1 MSNWIHAGLP
11 LAQAKKVLLLLHGRG
26 ATAESIL
33 ALAPFLNLDDFALYA
48 PQAPQRTWYPFG
60 FMASDQGNLSSLN
73 SSIQQVS
80 LLFEF
85 LVKEGIKP
93 EQIYLLGFSQGA
105 CLSLE
110 FAALYAQK
118 LGGVVAFTGGLIGEK
133 LQEEKYTGDF
143 QDTPIHISG
152 SAHDMHVPA
161 KRMNDSA
168 QLLQRMGAAV
178 NLSFFEDELHTIRP
192 EELTKVNQTIFC
204 KVS

>member
-1 MSNWIHAGLP
+1 MSNWIQAGLP
-11 LAQAKKVLLLLHGRG
+11 LAQARKVLILLHGRG

-33 ALAPFLNLDDFALYA
+33 AVAPYLNLEEFALYA

-60 FMASDQGNLSSLN
+60 FMASDQGNLSALHT
-73 SSIQQVS
+73 SIQQVS

-85 LVKEGIKP
+85 LVQEGIAP
-93 EQIYLLGFSQGA
+93 EQIYILGFSQGA

-110 FAALYAQK
+110 FAALHAQK

-133 LQEEKYTGDF
+133 LQEEKYSGDF
-143 QDTPIHISG
+143 QGTPIHISG
-152 SAHDMHVPA
+152 SAQDMHVPA

-168 QLLQRMGAAV
+168 QLLQRMAAV
-178 NLSFFEDELHTIRP
+178 VSLSFFEDELHTIRP
-192 EELTKVNQTIFC
+192 EELAKVNQTIFC

>member
-1 MSNWIHAGLP
+1 
-11 LAQAKKVLLLLHGRG
+11 
-26 ATAESIL
+26 
-33 ALAPFLNLDDFALYA
+33 
-48 PQAPQRTWYPFG
+48 
-60 FMASDQGNLSSLN
+60 MASDQGNFSALN
-73 SSIQQVS
+73 TSIQQVS
-80 LLFEF
+80 FLFEF
-85 LVKEGIKP
+85 LVNEGMAP
-93 EQIYLLGFSQGA
+93 NQIYFIGFSQGA

-110 FAALYAQK
+110 FAALHAQK

-133 LQEEKYTGDF
+133 LQEEKYSGDF

-178 NLSFFEDELHTIRP
+178 SLSFFEDELHTIRP
-192 EELTKVNQTIFC
+192 EELAKVNQTIFC